1 MMCPLCKEEM
11 LKDVTIVKTVVNGK
25 EENTVVPWVHPRNN
39 HHSMKCPRCSF
50 VIFYKGVVG
59 ISSDLI

>member
-1 MMCPLCKEEM
+1 MMCPLCNEEM
-11 LKDVTIVKTVVNGK
+11 LKNPKVNPK
-25 EENTVVPWVHPRNN
+25 NR

-59 ISSDLI
+59 LSSDLI